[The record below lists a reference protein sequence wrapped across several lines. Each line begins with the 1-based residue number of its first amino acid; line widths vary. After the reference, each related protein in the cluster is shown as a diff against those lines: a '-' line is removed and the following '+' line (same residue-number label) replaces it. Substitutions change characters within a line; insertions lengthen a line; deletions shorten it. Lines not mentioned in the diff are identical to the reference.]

1 MSCRCLLDFAVM
13 FALNFAI
20 FSSLLTSS
28 DEHVKQHLYHP
39 DCFLPKNVF
48 DDFQYA
54 AKALAGSDLNL
65 TVPSKLMI
73 MGGSNG
79 GLLVGACI
87 CQAPELF
94 GAAVA
99 QVGVLDMLR
108 FTKFTIGSAW
118 VSDYGDPENPEQF
131 QHLIKYSPLHNTF
144 SPGERGVPYPALL
157 LTTGSHDDR
166 VVPLH
171 SLKFAATLQ
180 HKISKSAEDQAVQG
194 NIPVLLRVDI
204 KAGHGAG
211 KPTSKIID
219 EISDTLTF
227 AALALKLV
235 EIN

>member
-1 MSCRCLLDFAVM
+1 MCAHLTDIKIWNWCHHFTRLFL
-13 FALNFAI
+13 
-20 FSSLLTSS
+20 SLT
-28 DEHVKQHLYHP
+28 
-39 DCFLPKNVF
+39 FKNVF

-54 AKALAGSDLNL
+54 ARALIGKDVNL

-118 VSDYGDPENPEQF
+118 VSDYGDPEDPAQF
-131 QHLIKYSPLHNTF
+131 EHLLKYSPLHNTF
-144 SPGERGVPYPALL
+144 SPSKRGVPYPAVL

-180 HKISKSAEDQAVQG
+180 YQVSQSPKDIALQG
-194 NIPVLLRVDI
+194 DVPILLRVEL

-211 KPTSKIID
+211 KPLSKTID
-219 EISDTLTF
+219 ELCDTLTF
-227 AALALKLV
+227 AALSLHIIDP
-235 EIN
+235 E